1 MAGLVATGTK
11 LRRGGTAGTAVAN
24 VTSIE
29 GPGLD
34 ADVIDLS
41 AHDSG
46 NAFRDK
52 AIGLLDAGEI
62 TLRLNFDPANATH
75 KDAAGGLLNDFRT
88 RTSATWALEFP
99 TSPAVFWTFTA
110 YVKSVNP
117 SLPHDD
123 KAEASATLVISGA
136 PTLA

>member
-1 MAGLVATGTK
+1 MAGIPATGTSLK
-11 LRRGGTAGTAVAN
+11 RGGTAGTAVAN

-34 ADVIDLS
+34 SDVIDVS
-41 AHDSG
+41 AHDSAS
-46 NAFRDK
+46 AFRDK
-52 AIGLLDAGEI
+52 VIGLLDAGEI

-75 KDAAGGLLNDFRT
+75 KDAAGGLLNDYRT
-88 RTSATWALEFP
+88 RTSQTWALVFP
-99 TSPAVFWTFTA
+99 TTPAVNWTFTA
-110 YVKSVNP
+110 YVKAFNP

-123 KAEASATLVISGA
+123 KAEASATLVITGA